1 MKEGISYSFLLNI
14 IILFIFVCAA
24 IVMGVFSYYRAFRA
38 NTIIV
43 NTIEKYEG
51 YNCYSQEEIARK
63 LSTISYSLPYNV
75 ACADRYG
82 KHCTPDPDKNYV
94 VVAYNLDYDGFYDDF
109 SNWNEHDKYMFSFIE
124 NSRGISNGYGNYTK
138 RYQYG
143 VYTYMY
149 VDLPVI
155 SKLIRLSY
163 FSKTKE
169 MTEFRNLYRKDS
181 TYTDLNF
188 IPDEK
193 IDYED
198 GLSVLTSVDNFTRE
212 LGQLYAGEL
221 SKRNTLSGSIIV
233 ADVLHDSRL
242 AAQYYFE
249 DNLQSQQMRV
259 SLSQIVT
266 PSSSDP
272 YFNFTQLG
280 CNTYVDYSKF

>member
-94 VVAYNLDYDGFYDDF
+94 VVAYNLDNDGFYDDY
-109 SNWNEHDKYMFSFIE
+109 SNWNEHDNNMFSYIE
-124 NSRGISNGYGNYTK
+124 KDSNTYST

-169 MTEFRNLYRKDS
+169 MTEFRNLVRYNLKGVEVYSDI
-181 TYTDLNF
+181 NF
-188 IPDEK
+188 IPSEIYDDSFSSGLNAQTFYQFLGEKFSDELLRS
-193 IDYED
+193 YESHGIRMSD
-198 GLSVLTSVDNFTRE
+198 KD
-212 LGQLYAGEL
+212 
-221 SKRNTLSGSIIV
+221 
-233 ADVLHDSRL
+233 DSRTN
-242 AAQYYFE
+242 AQYGFE
-249 DNLQSQQMRV
+249 GD
-259 SLSQIVT
+259 SLSQAQKFASPMYSPDSLTTNPFDVSI
-266 PSSSDP
+266 
-272 YFNFTQLG
+272 G
-280 CNTYVDYSKF
+280 CHTHVDYSKF